1 MESHLSDQEFR
12 NLAVKYQD
20 ETASAEERQAF
31 EKAYALLLKRQEIWD
46 ESLMGAEAEVKG
58 RIRSAIDNRLRKQDQ
73 QNRKFT
79 LYKYLSA
86 AMLLLSLA
94 TGFYL
99 YNSGNTNE
107 LIKAK
112 PYAILP
118 GGNKAVLTL
127 SNGEK
132 IVLTDA
138 KNGELAQQSG
148 IRISKLGDG
157 TIVYQFTEQ
166 AKTEG
171 PEAWN
176 TIETPRGGQYQVIL
190 PDGSHVWLNAASSLR
205 YPAKFMGKIREV
217 ELSGEGYFEVTHNPL
232 QPFTVKSTGAD
243 RKTRQRIMVLGT
255 HFNVNAYDDEPVIK
269 STLLQGVIAVSGT
282 GNDKMILKPGEQS
295 AMNAKG
301 TVLSKV
307 DVDDAVAW
315 KNGYFLFDDEN
326 LASVMR
332 KISRWYDVEVEF
344 KNKELQAELFSG
356 TVSRYKDI
364 SQVIHVIELTQ
375 AARFSIS
382 GHKIIISERKKSK
395 PL

>member
-1 MESHLSDQEFR
+1 MKSHLSDQEFR

-20 ETASAEERQAF
+20 GTASADERQAF
-31 EKAYALLLKRQEIWD
+31 EKAYALLLKSHEVWD
-46 ESLMGAEAEVKG
+46 ESLMGPEAEVKG
-58 RIRSAIDNRLRKQDQ
+58 RIRLVLEDELRKQNKQ
-73 QNRKFT
+73 KRKFT

-99 YNSGNTNE
+99 YKSGNTNE
-107 LIKAK
+107 LTKAK
-112 PYAILP
+112 PYVILP

-127 SNGEK
+127 ANGQK

-148 IRISKLGDG
+148 IRISKLKDG
-157 TIVYQFTEQ
+157 TIVYQITEQ
-166 AKTEG
+166 AKTEMS
-171 PEAWN
+171 EAWN

-205 YPAKFMGKIREV
+205 YPAKFTGKTREV
-217 ELSGEGYFEVTHNPL
+217 ELSGEAYFEVAHNAR
-232 QPFTVKSTGAD
+232 QPFTVGSTTAD
-243 RKTRQRIMVLGT
+243 RKTRQRIVVLGT

-269 STLLQGVIAVSGT
+269 STLLQGAIAVSGT
-282 GNDKMILKPGEQS
+282 GNDKVILKPGQQS

-301 TVLSKV
+301 TVLSNV

-315 KNGYFLFDDEN
+315 KNGYFLFNDEN

-332 KISRWYDVEVEF
+332 KISRWYNVEVEF
-344 KNKELQAELFSG
+344 KSAELQAELFSG
-356 TVSRYKDI
+356 TVSRYKNI
-364 SQVIHVIELTQ
+364 SQVLHVIELTQ
-375 AARFSIS
+375 AARFNIS
-382 GHKIIISERKKSK
+382 GNRVIISERKTNQ
-395 PL
+395 L

>member
-1 MESHLSDQEFR
+1 MKSHLSDQEFR

-20 ETASAEERQAF
+20 GTASAEERQAF
-31 EKAYALLLKRQEIWD
+31 EKAYALLLKRHEVWD
-46 ESLMGAEAEVKG
+46 ESLMGPEAEVKG
-58 RIRSAIDNRLRKQDQ
+58 RMRLVLEDELRKQNKQ
-73 QNRKFT
+73 KRKFT

-99 YNSGNTNE
+99 YKSGNANE

-127 SNGEK
+127 ANGQK

-148 IRISKLGDG
+148 IRISKLKDG
-157 TIVYQFTEQ
+157 TIVYQITEQ
-166 AKTEG
+166 LKTEMT
-171 PEAWN
+171 EAWN

-205 YPAKFMGKIREV
+205 YPAKFTGKTREV
-217 ELSGEGYFEVTHNPL
+217 ELSGEAYFEVAHNAR
-232 QPFTVKSTGAD
+232 QPFTVGSTAAD
-243 RKTRQRIMVLGT
+243 RKTRQRIVVLGT

-269 STLLQGVIAVSGT
+269 STLLQGAIAVSGT
-282 GNDKMILKPGEQS
+282 GNGKIILKPGQQS
-295 AMNAKG
+295 AMNARG
-301 TVLSKV
+301 TVLSNV
-307 DVDDAVAW
+307 DVDDVVAW
-315 KNGYFLFDDEN
+315 KNGYFLFNDEN

-332 KISRWYDVEVEF
+332 KISRWYNVEVEF
-344 KNKELQAELFSG
+344 KNAELQAELFSG
-356 TVSRYKDI
+356 TVSRYKNI
-364 SQVIHVIELTQ
+364 SQVLHVIELTQ

-382 GHKIIISERKKSK
+382 GNRVIISERKTKQ
-395 PL
+395 L